1 MLAAAYLGSLSERA
15 VDHGGCR
22 CGRFGLNDAGYA
34 LGERSAVRSE
44 APSGDIGGP
53 ALAPDGTGAT
63 GLLGRHAECAA
74 LDRLA
79 ADVLAGRSRVI
90 VLRGEAGVGKSALLE
105 YLSDRV
111 AGWQIARTVGV
122 ESEMELAYAGLHQ
135 LCAHML
141 DRLDRLP
148 VPQRDAL
155 AVVFGR
161 SVGPAP
167 DRFLVGLATL
177 TLLAE
182 VAEEQPLACIVEDAQ
197 WLDRASAQ
205 VLGFIARRL
214 LAEQIA
220 LVGAARTGVG
230 DDVLAGLPE
239 LPIGGLGDRDARA
252 LLLGNVYGPL
262 DAAVC
267 DQIVTE
273 SHGNPLALLELP
285 RTWNSSSLAGGF
297 GLPASQPVVGKI
309 EQSYVRRLRLLPAEA
324 RLLALAAAAEP
335 LGDPVLF
342 HRAAATLG
350 IDLAA
355 VSPAVDAGLL
365 RVGGRVEFAHPLVR
379 SAAYR
384 SAAAE
389 DRHRVHRA
397 LAEATDAGVDP
408 DRRAWHLAQATPG
421 PGEEVAAEL
430 ERSAGRAQARGG
442 VTAAAAF
449 LQRAVALTVD
459 PARRAER
466 ALAAAEASFQAG
478 AFDAS
483 LGLVA
488 TAEAGTLDGFQRARV
503 DLLRG
508 NVAFASGHFGDAPAS
523 LLKAAR
529 RLEPFDLELAR
540 RTYLTAWG
548 AAFVATG
555 YLEEASVFL
564 EIRRAV
570 QALPRRPGTP
580 HPVELLLD
588 GLAQLST
595 DGHAA
600 ATSTLQRAATA
611 LADISVEDVLS
622 WGWMA
627 PAASNAV
634 WDNDGA
640 LAIATRQVQLVRD
653 AGAIAELPL
662 HLSALGLASAWTG
675 DFAGAG
681 ALMVEADSVSAATGS
696 PAASWVALRLR
707 ALQGRE
713 AEASAAI
720 ASAME
725 QAAAGGQVFA
735 TYAHWAAAVLYNGLG
750 RYEEAASAARQ
761 ATSNTFEYW
770 VSVWALPELVEAAA
784 RLGDTKLAREALER
798 LAETTQPAGT
808 DFALGIEARAKAL
821 LRDGATAEELSRQAI
836 DRLRRTQLRPEL
848 ARAHLLYGEELR
860 REGRRVEAREQ
871 LRTAYDLF
879 TAIGMQ
885 AFAGRARRE
894 LVATGEKV
902 RARSPETHEELT
914 AQETQIARLARD
926 GLSNP
931 EIGAQLFI
939 SARTVEWH
947 LRKVFTKLDISSRR
961 QLRAALPEGGRPL
974 AHA

>member
-1 MLAAAYLGSLSERA
+1 
-15 VDHGGCR
+15 V
-22 CGRFGLNDAGYA
+22 
-34 LGERSAVRSE
+34 
-44 APSGDIGGP
+44 
-53 ALAPDGTGAT
+53 
-63 GLLGRHAECAA
+63 
-74 LDRLA
+74 
-79 ADVLAGRSRVI
+79 ADVLAGRSRVT
-90 VLRGEAGVGKSALLE
+90 VLRGEAGVGKSALLA

-111 AGWQIARTVGV
+111 AGWRVARAAGV

-135 LCAHML
+135 LCAHLL

-161 SVGPAP
+161 RVGPAP

-182 VAEEQPLACIVEDAQ
+182 VAEEQPLICIVEDAQ
-197 WLDRASAQ
+197 WLDQASAQ
-205 VLGFIARRL
+205 VLGFVARRL
-214 LAEQIA
+214 EAERIA
-220 LVGAARTGVG
+220 LVGAARTGAG

-239 LPIGGLGDRDARA
+239 LPIGGLGDSDARA
-252 LLLGNVYGPL
+252 LLLDNVYGPL

-285 RTWNSSSLAGGF
+285 RTWTTPSLAGGF
-297 GLPASQPVVGKI
+297 GLPASQPLAGKI
-309 EQSYVRRLRLLPAEA
+309 EQSYTRRLRQLPAET

-350 IDLAA
+350 VDLAA

-365 RVGGRVEFAHPLVR
+365 QVGGRVEFAHPLVR

-389 DRHRVHRA
+389 DRQRVHRA
-397 LAEATDAGVDP
+397 LAAATDARVDP
-408 DRRAWHLAQATPG
+408 DRRAWHLAQAAPG

-442 VTAAAAF
+442 VAAAAAF
-449 LQRAVALTVD
+449 LQRAVALTAD

-478 AFDAS
+478 AFDAA
-483 LGLVA
+483 LGLLA
-488 TAEAGTLDGFQRARV
+488 TAEAAALDGFQRARV

-508 NVAFASGHFGDAPAS
+508 NVAFASGQVGDAPAL

-555 YLEEASVFL
+555 YLEGGSVFL
-564 EIRRAV
+564 ELRRAV
-570 QALPRRPGTP
+570 QALPRRPGAP
-580 HPVELLLD
+580 HPIDLLLD
-588 GLAQLST
+588 GLARLSS

-600 ATSTLQRAATA
+600 ATPTLQRAAKA
-611 LADISVEDVLS
+611 LADISVGDVLR

-627 PAASNAV
+627 TAASNAV

-640 LAIATRQVQLVRD
+640 HAISARQVQLVRD
-653 AGAIAELPL
+653 AGAVAELPL
-662 HLSALGLASAWTG
+662 HLSALGLASAWIG
-675 DFAGAG
+675 DFAGAE
-681 ALMVEADSVSAATGS
+681 ALMAEADGVAAATGT
-696 PAASWVALRLR
+696 PAWPWVALRLR

-713 AEASAAI
+713 ADASAAI

-725 QAAAGGQVFA
+725 QAAGGGHVFA
-735 TYAHWAAAVLYNGLG
+735 TYAHWAAAVLDNGLA
-750 RYEEAASAARQ
+750 RYEEAASAARH

-784 RLGDTKLAREALER
+784 RLGDGELAREALER
-798 LAETTQPAGT
+798 LAATTQPAGT
-808 DFALGIEARAKAL
+808 DFALGIEARSRAL
-821 LRDGATAEELSRQAI
+821 LNDGATAEELYREATA
-836 DRLRRTQLRPEL
+836 RLRRTKLRPEL
-848 ARAHLLYGEELR
+848 ARAHLLHGEWLR
-860 REGRRVEAREQ
+860 REGRRSDAREQ
-871 LRTAYDLF
+871 LRSAHDLF
-879 TAIGMQ
+879 LAIGME
-885 AFAGRARRE
+885 AFAERAGRE
-894 LVATGEKV
+894 LLATGEKV
-902 RARSPETHEELT
+902 RRRSAETRAELT
-914 AQETQIARLARD
+914 AQEEQIARLARD

-931 EIGAQLFI
+931 EIGGQLFI

-947 LRKVFTKLDISSRR
+947 LRKVFTKLGVSSRR
-961 QLRAALPEGGRPL
+961 QLRAALPDAG
-974 AHA
+974 